1 MNPNKEISKKIANDI
16 QARLKAGGDIYGKK
30 QLDQA
35 AMLNDPRD
43 WLDEAY
49 EEALDLVFYL
59 YAAIVRRDAK
69 RS

>member
-35 AMLNDPRD
+35 AMLNDPR
-43 WLDEAY
+43 
-49 EEALDLVFYL
+49 
-59 YAAIVRRDAK
+59 
-69 RS
+69 